1 MLAQAKE
8 LLEYLS
14 SSIVS
19 SFVVVSRTALASE
32 KEGEDEGNS
41 KAEQHQNQEE
51 DQASDDN
58 GNE

>member
-1 MLAQAKE
+1 MLARVME

-19 SFVVVSRTALASE
+19 SFVVVSRTTLVSE

-41 KAEQHQNQEE
+41 KCG
-51 DQASDDN
+51 DFYR
-58 GNE
+58 

>member
-1 MLAQAKE
+1 MLAHAKE
-8 LLEYLS
+8 LLENLS

-19 SFVVVSRTALASE
+19 SFVVVSRTVLASD